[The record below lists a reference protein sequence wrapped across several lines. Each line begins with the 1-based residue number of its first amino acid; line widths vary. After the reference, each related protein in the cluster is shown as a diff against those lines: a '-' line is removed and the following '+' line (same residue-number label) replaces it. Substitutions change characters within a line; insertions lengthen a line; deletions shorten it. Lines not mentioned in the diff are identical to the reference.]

1 MADEMHL
8 PQASGKAPR
17 PNTKEEKMALAKR
30 AIDAKENH
38 GVSYEDFQRSLNMD
52 IGKATLNY
60 WISEYKKSQKP
71 KFPVPPVIQRTALAK
86 IPLEVQQ
93 EGEIKDLQNQVK
105 ELIEQLREAK
115 ATIKAQNN
123 VIIILGHQHSK
134 DD

>member
-1 MADEMHL
+1 MADEMHS
-8 PQASGKAPR
+8 PKAPR
-17 PNTKEEKMALAKR
+17 PANKEEKMALAKR

-71 KFPVPPVIQRTALAK
+71 KFPVPPTIQRTTALTK

-105 ELIEQLREAK
+105 HLMEQLREAK